1 MNCFKKNQPWWIFK
15 LSAACVV
22 TWVFLTSSSAA
33 TNAATAFN
41 TRIVV
46 TFIASTRSQLNC
58 AIGAEVIKREAPQ
71 GTVALPRNR
80 AWWEEL
86 RPEALRAGPNIPVTT
101 RSSNTIINSTVI
113 IKMVA
118 AAAAGRRL
126 VRTAACR
133 HQDPLH
139 EGTSFSRM

>member
-1 MNCFKKNQPWWIFK
+1 MLIIYFVIPFAIKSHERQFVEYLKKQK
-15 LSAACVV
+15 LICIQIYAG
-22 TWVFLTSSSAA
+22 
-33 TNAATAFN
+33 
-41 TRIVV
+41 IVV
-46 TFIASTRSQLNC
+46 TFIVSTRSQLNC
-58 AIGAEVIKREAPQ
+58 AIGAEVIKRGAPQ

-101 RSSNTIINSTVI
+101 RSSNTIINNTVI
-113 IKMVA
+113 IKTVA

-126 VRTAACR
+126 VRTAGCR